1 MMGGRDRGIDVGR
14 KGGIEEW
21 RKGGEGMGGKGILNR
36 WMKVCMEGRRD
47 GGING
52 WTYTGL

>member
-1 MMGGRDRGIDVGR
+1 MGGRDRGIDVGR

-52 WTYTGL
+52 WTYKGL

>member
-1 MMGGRDRGIDVGR
+1 MGGRDRGFDVWR

-21 RKGGEGMGGKGILNR
+21 RKGGGRDGGKETLNR

-52 WTYTGL
+52 WTYTEL